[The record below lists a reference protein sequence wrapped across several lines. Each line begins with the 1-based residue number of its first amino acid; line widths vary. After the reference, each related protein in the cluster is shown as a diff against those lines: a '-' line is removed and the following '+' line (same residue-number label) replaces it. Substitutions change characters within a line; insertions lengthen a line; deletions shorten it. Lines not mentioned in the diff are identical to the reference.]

1 MNKNS
6 KFDTAS
12 IRRAVD
18 AQKGVKAPKKY
29 LIGRL
34 WKYLYHY
41 KWLLLLAAVLTISS
55 NLFSLVGPT
64 LSGRAIDAIELG
76 KGKVDFSTVFFY
88 ASLMICFYILSS
100 VMSYVLSIIMIKLSR
115 SVVYRM
121 RRDVFDRLTRLPVSF
136 FDRHQTGEIIS
147 IISYDID
154 TINASLSTD
163 LLHIA
168 TSLITVVGSLVM
180 MLTICPPLVLVF
192 TVTIPASI
200 LFTRYMSKR
209 VRPLYRKRSIKLGE
223 LNGYI
228 EEITSGLKTIKAY
241 NREDVMINRFDEH
254 NLDAVDAYFE
264 TEYYGRVT
272 GPSVNFINNISLALV
287 SVFGSLLYLAGG
299 ISLGDISSFVL
310 YSRKFSGPINEF
322 ANIISELQ
330 SAFAAAERVFRLMD
344 ELPEPEDAPDALTLT
359 DVRGDV
365 RFDHVTFGYENGKTI
380 LRDLN
385 FTADS
390 GKLIAIVG
398 PTGAGKT
405 TIINLLMRFYDINE
419 GSITVDGHDIRDV
432 TRASL
437 RRAYTMVLQDTWLF
451 HGTIFENIA
460 YGKDGA
466 TLAEVEA
473 AAKAAKIDGYIKR
486 LPNGYN
492 TVLSDNGV
500 NISKGQKQL
509 LTIARAMLID
519 SKMLILDE
527 ATSNVDTQ
535 TERKIQAAMRSMM
548 QGKTCFVIAHRLSTI
563 RDADLILVM
572 RDGQIVETGTHDS
585 LLAANGFYAS
595 LYRSQ
600 FDREEDLKAVQ

>member
-6 KFDTAS
+6 KFDTGS

-18 AQKGVKAPKKY
+18 AQNRVKTPKKY
-29 LIGRL
+29 LLARL

-41 KWLLLLAAVLTISS
+41 KWLLLLAALLTVSS
-55 NLFSLVGPT
+55 NLLSLVGPT
-64 LSGRAIDAIELG
+64 LSGRAIDAIEPG

-88 ASLMICFYILSS
+88 ASLMIGFYIASS

-180 MLTICPPLVLVF
+180 MLMICPPLVLVF

-200 LFTRYMSKR
+200 LFTRYMTKR
-209 VRPLYRKRSIKLGE
+209 VRPLFRKRSIKLGE
-223 LNGYI
+223 LNGYV
-228 EEITSGLKTIKAY
+228 EEITGGLKTIKAY
-241 NREDVMINRFDEH
+241 NREDVMINRFDAH
-254 NLDAVDAYFE
+254 NTDAVDAYFE
-264 TEYYGRVT
+264 TEYYGRIT
-272 GPSVNFINNISLALV
+272 GPSVNFINNISLAMI
-287 SVFGSLLYLAGG
+287 SVFGSLLYLTGG

-330 SAFAAAERVFRLMD
+330 STFAAAERVFRLID
-344 ELPEPEDAPDALTLT
+344 ELPEPDDAPDALTLT

-365 RFDHVTFGYENGKTI
+365 RLENVTFGYENGKTI
-380 LRDLN
+380 LHDLN

-419 GSITVDGHDIRDV
+419 GSITVDGHDVRDV

-460 YGKDGA
+460 YGKDGV

-473 AAKAAKIDGYIKR
+473 AAKAAKIHGYIKR

-535 TERKIQAAMRSMM
+535 TERKIQSAMRSLMR
-548 QGKTCFVIAHRLSTI
+548 GKTCFVIAHRLSTI
-563 RDADLILVM
+563 RHADLILVM
-572 RDGQIVETGTHDS
+572 RDGRIVETGTHDS
-585 LLAANGFYAS
+585 LIADNGFYAS

-600 FDREEDLKAVQ
+600 FDREDS

>member
-1 MNKNS
+1 
-6 KFDTAS
+6 
-12 IRRAVD
+12 
-18 AQKGVKAPKKY
+18 
-29 LIGRL
+29 
-34 WKYLYHY
+34 
-41 KWLLLLAAVLTISS
+41 
-55 NLFSLVGPT
+55 VGPT

-76 KGKVDFSTVFFY
+76 KGKVDFRTVFFY

-264 TEYYGRVT
+264 TEYYGSVT

-585 LLAANGFYAS
+585 LIAANGFYAS

>member
-1 MNKNS
+1 
-6 KFDTAS
+6 
-12 IRRAVD
+12 
-18 AQKGVKAPKKY
+18 
-29 LIGRL
+29 
-34 WKYLYHY
+34 
-41 KWLLLLAAVLTISS
+41 
-55 NLFSLVGPT
+55 
-64 LSGRAIDAIELG
+64 
-76 KGKVDFSTVFFY
+76 
-88 ASLMICFYILSS
+88 
-100 VMSYVLSIIMIKLSR
+100 MSYVLSIIMIKLSR

-398 PTGAGKT
+398 PTGAGK
-405 TIINLLMRFYDINE
+405 
-419 GSITVDGHDIRDV
+419 
-432 TRASL
+432 
-437 RRAYTMVLQDTWLF
+437 
-451 HGTIFENIA
+451 
-460 YGKDGA
+460 
-466 TLAEVEA
+466 
-473 AAKAAKIDGYIKR
+473 
-486 LPNGYN
+486 
-492 TVLSDNGV
+492 
-500 NISKGQKQL
+500 
-509 LTIARAMLID
+509 
-519 SKMLILDE
+519 
-527 ATSNVDTQ
+527 
-535 TERKIQAAMRSMM
+535 
-548 QGKTCFVIAHRLSTI
+548 RLSSI
-563 RDADLILVM
+563 C
-572 RDGQIVETGTHDS
+572 
-585 LLAANGFYAS
+585 
-595 LYRSQ
+595 
-600 FDREEDLKAVQ
+600 